1 MVKKRKTG
9 GTPILFP
16 LILLAVGIVAGIYIQ
31 DTTRTV
37 ESVTGQFAEIFTSS
51 GFILVFL
58 LGLFA
63 VLRFGIMKPKITFW
77 EIMYIVMALGAI
89 FYLLGDK
96 IGLFATGSLNVDI
109 DFSGQIA
116 ALEVLLVGLTYA
128 LMKGERS

>member
-89 FYLLGDK
+89 FYLLGD
-96 IGLFATGSLNVDI
+96 TGSLNVDI